1 LAVIV
6 FFLLTLLY
14 IATNV
19 IITPYSIDEIVEGIK
34 MKQQISSIAAEK
46 KGEWKLFIFLTV
58 FLFPILAT
66 VSVFGYGFIMWMSN
80 ILFGLPGHS

>member
-1 LAVIV
+1 
-6 FFLLTLLY
+6 
-14 IATNV
+14 
-19 IITPYSIDEIVEGIK
+19 
-34 MKQQISSIAAEK
+34 MKQQASNIEVEKVEK

-80 ILFGLPGHS
+80 ILFGLPTH